1 MRNRIQ
7 PTSWEIIQMNANFYS
22 LIALDIARER
32 SLEAERHWLASSLAY
47 AAPDRKVAVRH
58 MAATALAAVSRS
70 AANAVRR
77 LDSRVADDLRRT
89 LAPAE

>member
-1 MRNRIQ
+1 
-7 PTSWEIIQMNANFYS
+7 MNANFYS

-32 SLEAERHWLASSLAY
+32 SLEAERHWLAASFAGP
-47 AAPDRKVAVRH
+47 APARGAAVRR

-70 AANAVRR
+70 TANAVRR
-77 LDSRVADDLRRT
+77 LDSRVADDLGRT